1 MGNLFD
7 LCVEKNPHLA
17 ADDPRRKYKAR
28 VVLQGNRVM
37 SQDWEAA
44 MFQDLGNAPATME
57 ASRSIDC
64 YGCLPGHIEEQS
76 DATQAYIQAYLKGTP
91 TWACLPK
98 EQWPSAWCQMRRP
111 VVPLLRAM
119 YGHPDSGTYWEEHC
133 NDSVEA
139 KGFVA
144 IVKSSWPG
152 TYYHPRIRLMLVIY
166 VILSW
171 PVPLSIWL
179 RDGP

>member
-7 LCVEKNPHLA
+7 FCVEKNPHLA

-57 ASRSIDC
+57 ASRSIDR

-76 DATQAYIQAYLKGTP
+76 DARQAYIQAYLNGDPHVGLPTQGTV
-91 TWACLPK
+91 AQCLATHATSRG
-98 EQWPSAWCQMRRP
+98 PSP
-111 VVPLLRAM
+111 
-119 YGHPDSGTYWEEHC
+119 
-133 NDSVEA
+133 
-139 KGFVA
+139 
-144 IVKSSWPG
+144 
-152 TYYHPRIRLMLVIY
+152 
-166 VILSW
+166 
-171 PVPLSIWL
+171 
-179 RDGP
+179 